1 MNMNR
6 IEVPSSGENV
16 ISLKYKNY
24 KRSACPSSHSF
35 DIGKSQFR
43 PGTGYEGT
51 EGK

>member
-1 MNMNR
+1 MNMNGT
-6 IEVPSSGENV
+6 EVPSSGENV

-24 KRSACPSSHSF
+24 KRNTCPSSHCF
-35 DIGKSQFR
+35 YIGKSKVR